1 MRGRA
6 ADGVAHSLF
15 STVWTGVSSLVWS
28 PLFVRTVGAVLA
40 LFPSIG
46 ERRIAY
52 KGTYMY
58 ATSVDRWV
66 ALLLWKYGIL
76 EAYELQ
82 VARSMI
88 RPGMHILDVG
98 SNIGFHS
105 LEFARWTGPSGKVD
119 AFEPAPEN
127 YVVLKRNVEAS
138 GLDNVST
145 FEIAVSDRAGE
156 TTMYL
161 SPAHRGDHRIV
172 ASAETRSSIHVRT
185 TTLDERY
192 GAPLQRI
199 DFVKIDVQG
208 AEYLVLAGM
217 RQVFRNN
224 PDLVVVVEFS
234 PGLVTSS
241 GHSSEEFVTLVA
253 SLDRRIQ
260 IIDHRAKQCFDCDLD
275 TLRRKAET
283 ARQLDLLLT
292 RH

>member
-1 MRGRA
+1 MSGRA
-6 ADGVAHSLF
+6 ATGVAHSLF
-15 STVWTGVSSLVWS
+15 SAAWTVVSSLVWS
-28 PLFVRTVGAVLA
+28 PLFVRTVAAVLA
-40 LFPSIG
+40 PFPSMG
-46 ERRIAY
+46 DRRIAY

-98 SNIGFHS
+98 SNVGFHS
-105 LEFARWTGPSGKVD
+105 LEFARWTGPSGTVD

-127 YVVLKRNVEAS
+127 YAVLKRNVAAS
-138 GLDNVST
+138 ALDNVRP
-145 FEIAVSDRAGE
+145 FEFAISDHSGE

-172 ASAETRSSIHVRT
+172 PSAETRPSILVRA

-192 GAPLQRI
+192 ATPGQRV

-208 AEYLVLAGM
+208 AEYLVLVGM
-217 RQVFRNN
+217 RQLFRNN
-224 PDLVVVVEFS
+224 PDLVVMVEFS
-234 PGLVTSS
+234 PKLVTSS
-241 GHSSEEFVTLVA
+241 GHSSEEFVALVA

-260 IIDHRAKQCFDCDLD
+260 IIDHRAKQCVDCDLD

-292 RH
+292 RK

>member
-1 MRGRA
+1 MSDRA
-6 ADGVAHSLF
+6 ADGVTHSVF
-15 STVWTGVSSLVWS
+15 SAVWAGVSSVAWS
-28 PLFVRTVGAVLA
+28 PLFVRAVGAILA

-46 ERRIAY
+46 DRRVAY

-58 ATSVDRWV
+58 AASVDRWV
-66 ALLLWKYGIL
+66 ALLLWKYRIL

-98 SNIGFHS
+98 SNVGFHS
-105 LEFARWTGPSGKVD
+105 LEFARWTGPSGTVD

-127 YVVLKRNVEAS
+127 YMVLKRNVEAS
-138 GLDNVST
+138 GLDNVRT
-145 FEIAVSDRAGE
+145 FDIAISDHAGE

-172 ASAETRSSIHVRT
+172 GSAKMRSSIHVRT

-192 GAPLQRI
+192 ASPGQRV

-217 RQVFRNN
+217 RHLF
-224 PDLVVVVEFS
+224 
-234 PGLVTSS
+234 
-241 GHSSEEFVTLVA
+241 
-253 SLDRRIQ
+253 
-260 IIDHRAKQCFDCDLD
+260 
-275 TLRRKAET
+275 
-283 ARQLDLLLT
+283 
-292 RH
+292 

>member
-1 MRGRA
+1 MNGRA
-6 ADGVAHSLF
+6 ANGMSHSLF
-15 STVWTGVSSLVWS
+15 SAIGAALNSLGWS

-40 LFPSIG
+40 LFPSAG
-46 ERRIAY
+46 DRRIAY

-66 ALLLWKYGIL
+66 ARLLWKYGIL

-82 VARSMI
+82 VAQSMI

-98 SNIGFHS
+98 SNVGFHA
-105 LEFARWTGPSGKVD
+105 LEFARWTGSSGKVD

-127 YVVLKRNVEAS
+127 YVVLERNVEAS
-138 GLDNVST
+138 GLGNVRT
-145 FEIAVSDRAGE
+145 FEFAVSDRAGE

-172 ASAETRSSIHVRT
+172 RSEETRSAIQVRT

-192 GAPLQRI
+192 GTPGQRV

-234 PGLVTSS
+234 PTLMTSS
-241 GHSSEEFVTLVA
+241 GHSPEEFVALVA

-260 IIDHRAKQCFDCDLD
+260 IIDHRAKQCVDCDLD
-275 TLRRKAET
+275 ALRRTAQT
-283 ARQLDLLLT
+283 ARHLDLLLT

>member
-1 MRGRA
+1 MSGQA
-6 ADGVAHSLF
+6 ADGVARGLF
-15 STVWTGVSSLVWS
+15 AAVWTGVSSLLWS
-28 PLFVRTVGAVLA
+28 PLFVRTVSAVLA
-40 LFPSIG
+40 LFPSMG
-46 ERRIAY
+46 TRRVAY

-76 EAYELQ
+76 EGYELQ
-82 VARSMI
+82 VARSLI

-98 SNIGFHS
+98 SNVGFHS

-127 YVVLKRNVEAS
+127 YLVLQRNVAAS

-145 FEIAVSDRAGE
+145 FEIAISDHAGE
-156 TTMYL
+156 AAMYL

-172 ASAETRSSIHVRT
+172 ASAETRSAIHVRT

-192 GAPLQRI
+192 GAPGQRV

-234 PGLVTSS
+234 PQLVTSS
-241 GHSSEEFVTLVA
+241 GHSPEEFVALVA
-253 SLDRRIQ
+253 SLNRRVQ
-260 IIDHRAKQCFDCDLD
+260 IIDHRAKQCVACDLD
-275 TLRRKAET
+275 TLRRKAT
-283 ARQLDLLLT
+283 AARQLDLLLT
-292 RH
+292 RN

>member
-1 MRGRA
+1 
-6 ADGVAHSLF
+6 
-15 STVWTGVSSLVWS
+15 
-28 PLFVRTVGAVLA
+28 
-40 LFPSIG
+40 
-46 ERRIAY
+46 
-52 KGTYMY
+52 MY
-58 ATSVDRWV
+58 ATSADRWV

-98 SNIGFHS
+98 SNVGFHA

-119 AFEPAPEN
+119 AFEPATEN
-127 YVVLKRNVEAS
+127 YVVLKRNVAAS
-138 GLDNVST
+138 GLGNVSAY
-145 FEIAVSDRAGE
+145 EIAISDRTGE

-161 SPAHRGDHRIV
+161 SSAHRGDHRIV
-172 ASAETRSSIHVRT
+172 PSAETRSSIQVRT

-192 GAPLQRI
+192 GTPGQRV
-199 DFVKIDVQG
+199 DFVKIDAQG

-234 PGLVTSS
+234 PELVASS
-241 GHSSEEFVTLVA
+241 GHSSEEFVALVA
-253 SLDRRIQ
+253 SLDRRIH
-260 IIDHRAKQCFDCDLD
+260 IIDHRAKQCVECDLD
-275 TLRRKAET
+275 TLCRKAQT

-292 RH
+292 RN